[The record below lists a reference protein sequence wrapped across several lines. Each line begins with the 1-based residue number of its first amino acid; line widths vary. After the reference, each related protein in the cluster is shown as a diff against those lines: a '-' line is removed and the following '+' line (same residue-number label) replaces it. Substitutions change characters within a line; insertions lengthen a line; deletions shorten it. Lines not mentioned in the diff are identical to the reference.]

1 MSDVVRISTEGN
13 HMTVREL
20 IERLQEFEPYKDVDV
35 DGYAIKDVSEI
46 DDPESPRD
54 GHINIQSERK
64 AWQP

>member
-1 MSDVVRISTEGN
+1 
-13 HMTVREL
+13 MTVQEL
-20 IERLQEFEPYKDVDV
+20 IEKLQEFEPYKDVDV
-35 DGYAIKDVSEI
+35 DGYAITDVSEI